1 MESIFMSTEQQAAFQ
16 HPASTSIHPNTA
28 IGLVTLRV
36 SNLERSRQFYEG
48 LLGFQPI
55 EQTPGK
61 VVLGDQEKQ
70 PLLELLEVPGASPQP
85 RRATGLYHVAILF
98 LTRADLGR
106 ELLRLANAG
115 LQIGQGDHLVSE
127 ALYISD
133 PDGNGLEVYRDRPR
147 NTWHWTNGLV
157 EMATDP
163 VDIRGLAEEGERDTE
178 PWEVIPAGTRVGH
191 IHLQVGDIKEAK
203 HFYHTI
209 LGFDVTA
216 DLSEAGALFVSA
228 GGYHHH
234 IGLNTWHS
242 RGAKPT
248 PANSAGLQTYVITI
262 PTREGL
268 LEVKERLVAHE
279 VPFEEQED
287 LIRVNDPWSNQ
298 ILLNVQPTRTF

>member
-1 MESIFMSTEQQAAFQ
+1 MSTEQQASSA
-16 HPASTSIHPNTA
+16 ATSIHPGTN

-36 SNLERSRQFYEG
+36 ADLGRSRRFYEG
-48 LLGFQPI
+48 ILAFQPV
-55 EQTPGK
+55 EQTPGR

-70 PLLELLEVPGASPQP
+70 PLLELIEVPGAAPQP
-85 RRATGLYHVAILF
+85 RRATGLYHVAFLF
-98 LTRADLGR
+98 PTRADLGR
-106 ELLRLANAG
+106 ELLRVARAG
-115 LQIGQGDHLVSE
+115 LQVGQGDHLVSE

-133 PDGNGLEVYRDRPR
+133 PDDNGLELYRDRPR
-147 NTWHWTNGLV
+147 SEWHWTNGTI

-163 VDIRGLAEEGERDTE
+163 VDIRGLVAEGERDAE

-191 IHLQVGDIKEAK
+191 IHLQVGDIQEARR
-203 HFYHTI
+203 FYSTI

-216 DLSEAGALFVSA
+216 DLSAHGALFVSA

-248 PANSAGLQTYVITI
+248 PADAAGLQTYVIAI
-262 PTREGL
+262 PSREGL
-268 LEVKERLVAHE
+268 QEVKERLVAHG

-287 LIRVNDPWSNQ
+287 SIRVNDPWSNA
-298 ILLNVQPTRTF
+298 ILLSVQPDRSN

>member
-1 MESIFMSTEQQAAFQ
+1 MSTEQQASSM
-16 HPASTSIHPNTA
+16 PTSIHPGTS

-36 SNLERSRQFYEG
+36 SDLERSRGFYEG
-48 LLGFQPI
+48 ILAFQPL
-55 EQTPGK
+55 EQAPGK
-61 VVLGDQEKQ
+61 VVLGGQDKQ
-70 PLLELLEVPGASPQP
+70 PLLELLEVPGAAPQP

-98 LTRADLGR
+98 PTRADLGR

-115 LQIGQGDHLVSE
+115 WQIGQGDHLVSE

-133 PDGNGLEVYRDRPR
+133 PDGNGLEIYRDRPR
-147 NTWHWTNGLV
+147 SAWRWTNGAV

-163 VDIRGLAEEGERDTE
+163 VDIRSMAEEGERDAE

-191 IHLQVGDIKEAK
+191 IHLQIGDIKAAE

-209 LGFDVTA
+209 LGFDVT
-216 DLSEAGALFVSA
+216 SHYPGALFVSA

-242 RGAKPT
+242 LGAQPT
-248 PANSAGLQTYVITI
+248 PATSVGLQTYVIAL

-268 LEVKERLVAHE
+268 LEVKERLLAHK

-287 LIRVNDPWSNQ
+287 LIRVNDPWSNE
-298 ILLNVQPTRTF
+298 ILLKVQPAHTS

>member
-1 MESIFMSTEQQAAFQ
+1 MSTEQQAAFQ